1 MYNPNPHVYYLSTIQ
16 NITNFQQIQ
25 QHTGT
30 KPSKYK
36 NALP

>member
-1 MYNPNPHVYYLSTIQ
+1 MYINPQVYYSSTIQ
-16 NITNFQQIQ
+16 NILNFQQIQ
-25 QHTGT
+25 EHNGT